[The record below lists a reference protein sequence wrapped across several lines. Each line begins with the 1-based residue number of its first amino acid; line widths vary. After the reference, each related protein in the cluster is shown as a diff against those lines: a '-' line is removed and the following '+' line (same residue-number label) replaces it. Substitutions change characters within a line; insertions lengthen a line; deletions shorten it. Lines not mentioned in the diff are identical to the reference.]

1 MNFPIKELTDGLL
14 VSYRQHGG
22 INHLDGANLPSKGAV
37 VDITA
42 QLLRLLFPGF
52 FDDRVVHSEELRTE
66 TALRLDSVAGRLED
80 EICKSLA
87 CFESPDPRVS
97 NHRRTASELTVRFL
111 RALPEV
117 RARLQTDVEAA
128 YQGDPAARSRE
139 EVITAYPFVE
149 AISVQRLAHEL
160 HVRGVPLLP
169 RMMTEWAHSRTGIDI
184 HPGAKIGSHFF
195 IDHGTGTIIG
205 ETCVI
210 GNHVKVFHGVTLGA
224 TSTSGGQAQRG
235 QKRHPTIEDD
245 VTIYTGA
252 VILGGDTIIGKGSTI
267 GGNVFLLQSIPP
279 NSVVLMEDFKVKVL
293 PKRGRSSLDA
303 LDWQI

>member
-1 MNFPIKELTDGLL
+1 VNFPIKELTNGLL

-37 VDITA
+37 MEMTKN
-42 QLLRLLFPGF
+42 LLRLLFPGF
-52 FDDRVVHSEELRTE
+52 FDDRVVHSDELRVE
-66 TALRLDSVAGRLED
+66 TSLLLDAVAGRMED

-87 CFESPDPRVS
+87 CVECLDPRVS
-97 NHRRTASELTVRFL
+97 NHRRAASELTIAFL
-111 RALPEV
+111 RSLPEV
-117 RARLQTDVEAA
+117 RGRLQTDVEAA
-128 YQGDPAARSRE
+128 YQGDPAARSRD
-139 EVITAYPFVE
+139 EVITAYPFIE
-149 AISVQRLAHEL
+149 AISIQRLAHEL
-160 HVRGVPLLP
+160 HERGVPLLP
-169 RMMTEWAHSRTGIDI
+169 RMMTELAHSRTGIDI

-224 TSTSGGQAQRG
+224 TSTSGGQALRG

-252 VILGGDTIIGKGSTI
+252 VILGGDTIIGSGSTI
-267 GGNVFLLQSIPP
+267 GGNVFLLHSVPP
-279 NSVVLMEDFKVKVL
+279 NSVVLMEDFKVKIM
-293 PKRGRSSLDA
+293 PKRDRPSA